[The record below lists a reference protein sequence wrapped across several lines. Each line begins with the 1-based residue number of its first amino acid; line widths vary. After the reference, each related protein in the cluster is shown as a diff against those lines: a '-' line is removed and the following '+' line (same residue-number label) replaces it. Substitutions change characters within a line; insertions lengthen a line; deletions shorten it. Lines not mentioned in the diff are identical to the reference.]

1 MNKNRV
7 IEEVTFKMISDTDAL
22 ESSEPLKVVVV
33 GDGVVGKTSL
43 LTRFTEG
50 AFHED
55 YKPTIL
61 EQSLVTMPF
70 EGEEYHIELIDTG
83 YV

>member
-1 MNKNRV
+1 
-7 IEEVTFKMISDTDAL
+7 MIRDTDAL

-43 LTRFTEG
+43 LTRLTEG

-61 EQSLVTMPF
+61 EQSLYTMPF

-83 YV
+83 